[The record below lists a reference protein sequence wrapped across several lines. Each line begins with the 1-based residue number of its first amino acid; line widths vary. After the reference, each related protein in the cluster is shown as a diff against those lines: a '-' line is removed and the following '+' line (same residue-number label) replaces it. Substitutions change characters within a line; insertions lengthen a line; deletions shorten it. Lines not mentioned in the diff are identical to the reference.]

1 MCILILCS
9 LGIAKIVK
17 NSHCADICNMQMYF
31 QILWI
36 ICYPV
41 SRDQFVNLCPA
52 KTPKFGLDSSSN
64 FADHGLDS
72 SSKVNLFRLAFVQL
86 GGGVWTLRGI
96 CLTIVKAARV
106 DHSQCLT
113 REGLTRDPPTQ
124 QGLWPNME
132 LQTTR
137 QGVNPVTWSPIL
149 SLPSD
154 LNLKWPQVYYIVPQL
169 TKSTITR
176 LELQTFYSHRPKQT
190 YLWTELAFYLRSAR
204 ICNIS

>member
-9 LGIAKIVK
+9 IEIAKNVK
-17 NSHCADICNMQMYF
+17 NRHCADICNMQMYF

-52 KTPKFGLDSSSN
+52 KMPKFGSDSSSN

-113 REGLTRDPPTQ
+113 REGLTIDPPTQ

-137 QGVNPVTWSPIL
+137 QGSTLSLEALFSACPAIWIWNDHKYIIL
-149 SLPSD
+149 SSS
-154 LNLKWPQVYYIVPQL
+154 WQSRQ
-169 TKSTITR
+169 
-176 LELQTFYSHRPKQT
+176 
-190 YLWTELAFYLRSAR
+190 
-204 ICNIS
+204 